1 MTTTT
6 TQPIERAIAHAMFD
20 VYAKY
25 RLNKDDTMSPDGLSL
40 EEHRLYRRLVD
51 TDDVL
56 VTLSPEENQMFYDVA
71 LALGDYRKEA
81 KRLSSGVTDEGLTL
95 EELSLVSVLRANN
108 GHPSTVLTLDKP
120 NILALESV
128 MYDPGSLED
137 YLAGVKLN
145 RLVQHGPENT
155 AELERFKS
163 FYAKQRRNPVTLLAS
178 TEMVN
183 YGVAVLEAG
192 LKQLRAGAPDEDQ
205 EKALEKVLRV
215 LKKAG
220 GTSMVFK

>member
-6 TQPIERAIAHAMFD
+6 HQPIERAIAHAMFD

-25 RLNKDDTMSPDGLSL
+25 RLNKHDTMSPDGLTL
-40 EEHRLYRRLVD
+40 EERRLYRRITG
-51 TDDVL
+51 TDDAL
-56 VTLSPEENQMFYDVA
+56 LTLSPEENQTFYDLT

-95 EELSLVSVLRANN
+95 AELSLVAVLRANN
-108 GHPSTVLTLDKP
+108 GHPSTILTLDKQ
-120 NILALESV
+120 NVQALDSV

-137 YLAGVKLN
+137 YLAGVKLR
-145 RLVQHGPENT
+145 RLIQHGPENT

-192 LKQLRAGAPDEDQ
+192 LKQLRAGAPDEDH
-205 EKALEKVLRV
+205 EKALVKTLRV